1 MEDAEEVGLTALCP
15 IIDNGGP
22 YIGSPL
28 DLVPESFLARL
39 RAADVII
46 GKGQGNYETVDVFDG
61 DVFLILKAKCEVVAR
76 HMGVRYGQVALIS
89 TRQRAAAA

>member
-1 MEDAEEVGLTALCP
+1 M
-15 IIDNGGP
+15 
-22 YIGSPL
+22 
-28 DLVPESFLARL
+28 
-39 RAADVII
+39 II